1 MDVSIIYVNYKTAP
15 LVLDSIRTVKEK
27 TEGVTYE
34 IIVVDNC
41 SADGSVEKIRNAY
54 PDVRLIEAGGN
65 VGFGRANNLGIQV
78 AQGSAVFFLNPDTL
92 LVNNAAGI
100 LFRYLMSEKKTGAC
114 GGNLTDAAGKP
125 VNSFGRFFPS
135 LYEEFLSAFYLERRP
150 WRSRRSVHYN
160 YTARPLPVAS
170 VVGAGLMVKRSV
182 LDETGPFSPDFFM
195 NFEET
200 ELCFRIVRAGY
211 TVASVPQARIIHLE
225 GQSDYADA
233 SRVQRYLEGQ
243 YVFFGKRYGKKGAER
258 LYRLLAFKCG
268 LRACLA
274 RLLGNTRK
282 KACWEMKR
290 ETNKQVFKRY
300 TAGK

>member
-1 MDVSIIYVNYKTAP
+1 MDVSIIYVNYKTAD

-27 TEGVTYE
+27 TEGITYE

-65 VGFGRANNLGIQV
+65 LGFGRANNLGIKS
-78 AQGSAVFFLNPDTL
+78 AQGTVVFFLNPDTL

-100 LFRYLMSEKKTGAC
+100 LFRYLMDEKKTGAC
-114 GGNLTDAAGKP
+114 GGNLTDAAGEP

-135 LYEEFLSAFYLERRP
+135 LYEEFLSVFYLERRP
-150 WRSRRSVHYN
+150 WRYPGSVHYN
-160 YTARPLPVAS
+160 YTGRPLPVAS

-200 ELCFRIVRAGY
+200 ELCYRIVRAGY
-211 TVASVPQARIIHLE
+211 AVTSVPDARIIHLE
-225 GQSDYADA
+225 GRSDYADA
-233 SRVQRYLEGQ
+233 SRVQRYFEGQ
-243 YVFFGKRYGKKGAER
+243 YVFFGKRYGTKGPER
-258 LYRLLAFKCG
+258 LYKLIAFKCG

-274 RLLGNTRK
+274 RLLGNHRK
-282 KACWEMKR
+282 KAYWKMKG
-290 ETNKQVFKRY
+290 ETNKQVFHNHRS
-300 TAGK
+300 GK

>member
-1 MDVSIIYVNYKTAP
+1 MDVSIIYVNYKTAA

-27 TEGVTYE
+27 AEGVAYE

-65 VGFGRANNLGIQV
+65 IGFGRANNLGVGI
-78 AQGSAVFFLNPDTL
+78 ARGTALLFLNPDTL
-92 LVNNAAGI
+92 LVNNAVGI
-100 LFRYLMSEKKTGAC
+100 LFRYLAGDRKRGAC

-135 LYEEFLSAFYLERRP
+135 LYEEFLSVFYLERRP
-150 WRSRRSVHYN
+150 RRFPRSVHYN
-160 YTARPLPVAS
+160 HTGRPLPVAS

-211 TVASVPQARIIHLE
+211 AVANVPEARIIHLE
-225 GQSDYADA
+225 GQSDYTGA
-233 SRVQRYLEGQ
+233 SQVQRYLEGQ
-243 YVFFGKRYGKKGAER
+243 YVFFGKRYGNKGAKR

-268 LRACLA
+268 FRACLA
-274 RLLGNTRK
+274 CLFRNTRK
-282 KACWEMKR
+282 SAYWQMKR
-290 ETNKQVFKRY
+290 ETNKQAFNRY
-300 TAGK
+300 IAGK